1 MPTAPLRRSNPV
13 VAPHTSST
21 NSVRTGSGMWTVKA
35 VSARSGRQ
43 ATVPVTI
50 STGSWR
56 MAASLVLDSP
66 SSTAD
71 PFLLGVTGD
80 RTLATYRRK
89 SPLATRWWAAWGRR
103 LFRVYPDTELASSG
117 AHEERGSRGESEEG
131 CPMPPRRGVLGS
143 PRREDAPRCAGRSNV
158 GERGCDW
165 EAAGG
170 ADARDW
176 HALPNRESTWH

>member
-1 MPTAPLRRSNPV
+1 MTTVPLRPSNPV

-21 NSVRTGSGMWTVKA
+21 TGARMGSGMWTVKA
-35 VSARSGRQ
+35 VSARSGPQ

-80 RTLATYRRK
+80 ATLATYRRN
-89 SPLATRWWAAWGRR
+89 SPVAPRSWAGWGQ
-103 LFRVYPDTELASSG
+103 A
-117 AHEERGSRGESEEG
+117 ASRGVPRG
-131 CPMPPRRGVLGS
+131 RPPHLR
-143 PRREDAPRCAGRSNV
+143 
-158 GERGCDW
+158 
-165 EAAGG
+165 
-170 ADARDW
+170 
-176 HALPNRESTWH
+176 